1 MTDLDLD
8 AIQAR
13 IDLAS
18 PLPWTYRDVIDG
30 LHNVTRGG
38 WDIASCGA
46 GDLDPDD
53 GDRDAQAAR
62 NAEFIA
68 HSRTDMELMAA
79 RIRELEAK
87 NTNLGIKAARTADA
101 LDRVG
106 LYGQRLT
113 EMFPKPTVHAEVGR
127 EITRLITTNP
137 LPSEQGDQ

>member
-1 MTDLDLD
+1 MTDQALDLD

-13 IDLAS
+13 INGAS

-62 NAEFIA
+62 NAEFVA
-68 HSRTDMELMAA
+68 HSRSDMELMAA

-87 NTNLGIKAARTADA
+87 NTNLGMARVRASDA
-101 LDRVG
+101 LDRVSTYAQELAQG
-106 LYGQRLT
+106 A
-113 EMFPKPTVHAEVGR
+113 PHVHGIAE
-127 EITRLITTNP
+127 EIIARIITNP
-137 LPSEQGDQ
+137 LPSEQGGQ